1 MADDAKKVTVGK
13 PKVGGSVYRAPIGT
27 TLPTDATT
35 ALDAAFEC
43 LGYVSEDGLT
53 NTTEL
58 ETENIKEWGGAT
70 VLNVQTS
77 KDDTWSMTLIE
88 AMNIEVLKMVYGG
101 TNVTG
106 TLTDGITI
114 KANNTPQAPASYVFE
129 MIFNDNAVKRVVLPS
144 AYVTEVGDITYVA
157 NEAVGYETTLTA
169 TADAQG
175 NTHYEYIK
183 KG

>member
-1 MADDAKKVTVGK
+1 MADDVKKVTVGK
-13 PKVGGSVYRAPIGT
+13 PKIGGSVYRAPIGT
-27 TLPTDATT
+27 TLPTDATST
-35 ALDAAFEC
+35 LNEAFKC

-88 AMNIEVLKMVYGG
+88 AMNIDVLKMVYGDS
-101 TNVTG
+101 NVTG
-106 TLTDGITI
+106 SLDGGIVI
-114 KANNTPQAPASYVFE
+114 SANNTPQAPASYVFE
-129 MIFNDNAVKRVVLPS
+129 MIYNDNAIKRVVLPN

-169 TADAQG
+169 AVDASG
-175 NTHYEYIK
+175 NNHYEYIVK
-183 KG
+183 Q

>member
-35 ALDAAFEC
+35 ALNEAFQC

-58 ETENIKEWGGAT
+58 ETENIKEWGGSS
-70 VLNVQTS
+70 VLIVETS
-77 KDDTWSMTLIE
+77 KDDQWSMTLIE
-88 AMNIEVLKMVYGG
+88 AMNIEVLKLVYGDA
-101 TNVTG
+101 NVTG
-106 TLTDGITI
+106 TLADGLAI
-114 KANNTPQAPASYVFE
+114 KANSTPQAPASYVFE
-129 MIFNDNAVKRVVLPS
+129 MIYNDSAVKRVVLPN

-157 NEAVGYETTLTA
+157 NEAVGYKTTLTA
-169 TADAQG
+169 TADALG